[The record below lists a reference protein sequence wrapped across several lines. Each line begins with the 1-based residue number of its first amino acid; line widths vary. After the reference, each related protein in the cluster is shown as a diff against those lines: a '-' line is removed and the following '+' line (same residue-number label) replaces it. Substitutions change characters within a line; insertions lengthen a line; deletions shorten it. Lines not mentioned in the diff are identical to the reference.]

1 MDVKSEL
8 AEFMVKSNSIQFGL
22 FKLSSGKE
30 SPYYIDLRI
39 LPSFPSY
46 FKIAIDAFS
55 NILKDLNFDY
65 LCSIP
70 TAGLIYT
77 SILSYIFAKPLIYV
91 RKEPKGYGM
100 NKLIEGYIKPGA
112 DVVII
117 DDVITTGKTII
128 NAINAIN
135 ANGGI
140 VSHVIVLIDRLEGAK
155 ARLASMNVNL
165 ISICTIKDIIE
176 ILYNRDIIDNSTY
189 NIINEQIED

>member
-1 MDVKSEL
+1 MDIKSEL
-8 AEFMVKSNSIQFGL
+8 AEFMIKSNSIQFGL

-46 FKIAIDAFS
+46 FKVAIDAFS
-55 NILKDLNFDY
+55 NALKDLNFDY

-70 TAGLIYT
+70 TGGLIYA

-117 DDVITTGKTII
+117 DDVITTGQTII

-135 ANGGI
+135 TNGGI

-155 ARLASMNVNL
+155 RRLASMNVNL

-176 ILYNRDIIDNSTY
+176 ILYNRDIINNSTY
-189 NIINEQIED
+189 SIINEQIED